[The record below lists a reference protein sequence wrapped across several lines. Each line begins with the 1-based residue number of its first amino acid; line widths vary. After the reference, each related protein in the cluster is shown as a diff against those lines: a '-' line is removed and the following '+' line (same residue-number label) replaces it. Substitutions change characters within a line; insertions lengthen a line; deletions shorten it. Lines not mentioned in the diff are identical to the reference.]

1 MQTISVIVGLFIGV
15 GTIIMAIGYFYSQV
29 KLGGDKYKD
38 NLISTLKET
47 VAALEERNKRLS
59 EEKNQLIVSH
69 QAQLTQ
75 LTKELGELKG
85 AFLTEQK
92 RASEYKDL
100 LLQKDP
106 QQMQILKE
114 IKSLMKT
121 LNKKTKV
128 SKIAV
133 RG

>member
-1 MQTISVIVGLFIGV
+1 MGLGAIVV
-15 GTIIMAIGYFYSQV
+15 SIGYLYSQI

-38 NLISTLKET
+38 SLIETLKESLS
-47 VAALEERNKRLS
+47 VQEDRNKKLS
-59 EEKNQLIVSH
+59 DEKNQLIVSH

-85 AFLTEQK
+85 AFLAEQK
-92 RASEYKDL
+92 RAAEYKDL

-114 IKSLMKT
+114 VKDLLKT
-121 LNKKTKV
+121 LAKK
-128 SKIAV
+128 S
-133 RG
+133 